1 MESLIRGGHEEP
13 VQSQHADEI
22 KALRSKIQ
30 HSINNDVQIRRTD
43 DDFFL
48 LFLRACDFNVNAS
61 FELWCNYNQFRA
73 RNCDIYENLSAWQL
87 HHVIEDG
94 CPCVLPYSN
103 QNGAKFMVIF
113 AGCWDTE
120 SYGKADILTALILS
134 MERLIEDSEA
144 QRSGIIVITDFSGWT
159 ASHASQ
165 LSVSFIRQICCMFQN
180 HYPARFLGLHFV
192 NEPWYIKAGLNVLKP
207 FIEEKVWKRIHF
219 HGNNLAALHDY
230 CHPDNLPAEFG
241 GNKPAVN
248 REYWARLLLN
258 SRREKGCY
266 VHGENPLKCV
276 EESSGHDREVLD
288 IPHVINM

>member
-165 LSVSFIRQICCMFQN
+165 LSVSFIRQICCMFQ
-180 HYPARFLGLHFV
+180 V
-192 NEPWYIKAGLNVLKP
+192 S
-207 FIEEKVWKRIHF
+207 
-219 HGNNLAALHDY
+219 
-230 CHPDNLPAEFG
+230 LPAGRPVFID
-241 GNKPAVN
+241 
-248 REYWARLLLN
+248 LLTRSMTAFVSKGTSQPIEQLSFCKEVKKGFEN
-258 SRREKGCY
+258 SSLGFSQFFI
-266 VHGENPLKCV
+266 LT
-276 EESSGHDREVLD
+276 LFL
-288 IPHVINM
+288 